1 MIISN
6 RRIRLVEIYHTTSL
20 GTRQSALIIAD
31 EMRASDADHIILDFE
46 GITYASLSFL
56 DQLNSEVSTKID
68 KKIELVN
75 LNADL
80 RKMMEIVR
88 KRASFTGGR
97 RSIRRE
103 VKIGSI

>member
-1 MIISN
+1 MTISN

-20 GTRQSALIIAD
+20 GTRQSALILAD
-31 EMRASDADHIILDFE
+31 EMRASNADRIILDFE

-56 DQLNSEVSTKID
+56 DQLNSEVSTKVD

-88 KRASFTGGR
+88 KRASSSGDPPL
-97 RSIRRE
+97 IRRD
-103 VKIGSI
+103 VKIGTI